1 MESAGMFRTLSE
13 YAGKFGLRL
22 DSIMNLYTGL
32 GDALYD
38 RNKHNIFEPNRKL
51 GDAELSAL
59 YNDEPIGRLI
69 CELPAFDALRKGFTV
84 IVADDAE
91 DKTLGAQALDY
102 LTRLGAVGA
111 LSLATEFDRAFGGA
125 AIWVGLDDGAT
136 AESEP
141 VNVKNVRS
149 VLFLRVL
156 DRRRLRPWKVDQD
169 TRSRTYNQTIL
180 WAVMPE
186 QVYTA
191 NPDASTIFEPSALV
205 HASRLIVFPG
215 RNVSDDRRA
224 RNEGW
229 GDSIFQACL
238 NALENDASAWSTLA
252 HLVSKAS
259 QGVLKVKDL
268 AVVATSGDPEAVKAR
283 FQLIRMGR
291 SVVRDLV
298 IDAEESYEQTAPNF
312 GNLPDVLYLC
322 MYQVA
327 SAVQIPV
334 TRLYGMSPGG
344 LNSTGESDAR
354 NWEDVVEA
362 LQTHRLEPR
371 LRQLCDLI
379 FLAQDGP
386 TAGTPPASYQLAW
399 EPLRQ
404 MTLKEQ
410 AELRKLVAETDQ
422 IYIAQQ
428 VLTPEEVCLNRFRA
442 DGWSMET
449 TVDLELRQK
458 ILEAEL
464 EQALQDAEKPPEPP
478 PAVPPTDPSAPMPPE
493 PAGGAPGAAQDQSGK
508 MPPPNRDMPPRR
520 AA

>member
-1 MESAGMFRTLSE
+1 MESAGMFRTLSDF
-13 YAGKFGLRL
+13 AAKAGLRL
-22 DSIMNLYTGL
+22 DSIMNLYSGL

-38 RNKHNIFEPNRKL
+38 RTKHNIFEPNRKL

-69 CELPAFDALRKGFTV
+69 CELPTFDALRKGFTITV
-84 IVADDAE
+84 EGDDG
-91 DKTLGAQALDY
+91 KTGAAAYDY
-102 LTRLGAVGA
+102 LKRLN
-111 LSLATEFDRAFGGA
+111 ATHAFSSANELDRAFGGA
-125 AIWVGLDDGAT
+125 GIWVGVDDGG
-136 AESEP
+136 EQSEP
-141 VNVKNVRS
+141 VNVGRVKRI
-149 VLFLRVL
+149 LFLRVL
-156 DRRRLRPWKVDQD
+156 DRRRLRPWVIDQD
-169 TRSRTYNQTIL
+169 TRSETYNQPVV

-186 QVYTA
+186 EVFSA
-191 NPDASTIFEPSALV
+191 NAEAAKLLQPVTLV
-205 HASRLIVFPG
+205 HASRLIIFPG
-215 RNVSDDRRA
+215 RNVSDDRRQA
-224 RNEGW
+224 NNGW

-238 NALENDASAWSTLA
+238 NPLENDASAWATLA
-252 HLVSKAS
+252 HLVTKAS

-268 AVVATSGDPEAVKAR
+268 AMVATSGDPEAVKAR

-291 SVVRDLV
+291 SVVKDLV
-298 IDAEESYEQTAPNF
+298 IDAEEDYQQTPPNF

-371 LRQLCDLI
+371 IRQLLDLV

-386 TAGTPPASYQLAW
+386 TKGTAPKSYELMW

-410 AELRKLVAETDQ
+410 AEVREIVARTDA
-422 IYIAQQ
+422 IYINAQ
-428 VLTPEEVCLNRFRA
+428 VLTPEEVCINRFRA

-449 TVDLELRQK
+449 QVDLELRQK

-464 EQALQDAEKPPEPP
+464 DQALEDVENPPEPP
-478 PAVPPTDPSAPMPPE
+478 PVPPTDPSAPTPPE
-493 PAGGAPGAAQDQSGK
+493 PVDGAGPGLQQGQSGAGV
-508 MPPPNRDMPPRR
+508 PPSRAVPPRR

>member
-1 MESAGMFRTLSE
+1 MESAGMFRTLTE
-13 YAGKFGLRL
+13 YAGKVGLRL

-32 GDALYD
+32 GSALYD

-69 CELPAFDALRKGFTV
+69 CELPTFDALRKGFTV
-84 IVADDAE
+84 TVADD
-91 DKTLGAQALDY
+91 DGDQGAGCYDY
-102 LTRLGAVGA
+102 LKRLNAIHA
-111 LSLATEFDRAFGGA
+111 FSHANELDRAFGGSGA
-125 AIWVGLDDGAT
+125 WVGIDDGG
-136 AESEP
+136 EQSEP
-141 VNVKNVRS
+141 VNVAAVRS
-149 VLFLRVL
+149 IRFVKVL
-156 DRRRLRPWKVDQD
+156 DRRRLRPWTIDQD
-169 TRSRTYNQTIL
+169 TRSATYNQPVV

-186 QVYTA
+186 EVFSA
-191 NPDASTIFEPSALV
+191 NAESAKLLEPVQLV
-205 HASRLIVFPG
+205 HASRLIIFPG

-224 RNEGW
+224 ANNGW

-238 NALENDASAWSTLA
+238 NPLENDASAWATLA
-252 HLVSKAS
+252 HLVTKAS

-268 AVVATSGDPEAVKAR
+268 AMVATSGDQDAVQAR

-298 IDAEESYEQTAPNF
+298 IDAEESYEQTPPNF
-312 GNLPDVLYLC
+312 GNLPDVLYLL
-322 MYQVA
+322 MHQLSA
-327 SAVQIPV
+327 AVQIPV
-334 TRLYGMSPGG
+334 TRLFGMSPGG

-371 LRQLCDLI
+371 IRQLCDLI

-386 TAGTPPASYQLAW
+386 TKGKAPKSYELMW

-404 MTLKEQ
+404 MTAKEQ
-410 AELRKLVAETDQ
+410 AELRKIVAETDA

-428 VLTPEEVCLNRFRA
+428 VLTPEEVCINRFRA

-449 TVDLELRQK
+449 TVDTELRQK
-458 ILEAEL
+458 ILEVEL
-464 EQALQDAEKPPEPP
+464 EQALEDAENPPEPP
-478 PAVPPTDPSAPMPPE
+478 VPPPNVPPTDPSAPVPPAE
-493 PAGGAPGAAQDQSGK
+493 PEGAPPQPQGQGA
-508 MPPPNRDMPPRR
+508 PVPRR

>member
-1 MESAGMFRTLSE
+1 MESAGMFRTLSDF
-13 YAGKFGLRL
+13 AAKAGLRL

-69 CELPAFDALRKGFTV
+69 CELPTFDALRKGFT
-84 IVADDAE
+84 ITVADD
-91 DKTLGAQALDY
+91 DGKLGSGAYDY
-102 LTRLGAVGA
+102 LKQLNAVGA
-111 LSLATEFDRAFGGA
+111 IGQANELDRAFGGA
-125 AIWVGLDDGAT
+125 GVWVGVDDGG
-136 AESEP
+136 EQSEP
-141 VNVKNVRS
+141 VNVGRIRS
-149 VLFLRVL
+149 LVFLRVF
-156 DRRRLRPWKVDQD
+156 DRRRLRPWRIDDD
-169 TRSRTYNQTIL
+169 TRSRTYNQPVQ
-180 WAVMPE
+180 WAVLPE
-186 QVYTA
+186 AVYGAGA
-191 NPDASTIFEPSALV
+191 NGAKLLEPIQIV
-205 HASRLIVFPG
+205 HASRLIIFPG
-215 RNVSDDRRA
+215 RNVSDDRRQL
-224 RNEGW
+224 NGGW

-238 NALENDASAWSTLA
+238 SALENDASAWATLA
-252 HLVSKAS
+252 HLVTKAS

-268 AVVATSGDPEAVKAR
+268 AMVATSGDPEAVKAR

-298 IDAEESYEQTAPNF
+298 IDAEESYEQTPPNF

-322 MYQVA
+322 MYQLA
-327 SAVQIPV
+327 AAVQIPV
-334 TRLYGMSPGG
+334 TRLFGMSPGG

-371 LRQLCDLI
+371 IRQLLDLV

-386 TAGTPPASYQLAW
+386 TKGKVPTSYEVMW
-399 EPLRQ
+399 VPLRQ
-404 MTLKEQ
+404 MTEKEQ
-410 AELRKLVAETDQ
+410 AELRKIVAETDAL
-422 IYIAQQ
+422 YIAQQ
-428 VLTPEEVCLNRFRA
+428 VLTPEEVCINRFRA

-449 TVDLELRQK
+449 QVDVALRQK

-464 EQALQDAEKPPEPP
+464 EQALENMDSPPEPP
-478 PAVPPTDPSAPMPPE
+478 SPPPSVPPPDSSGPTPPERPDGAPGLTQGQAGAAVPPVPPV
-493 PAGGAPGAAQDQSGK
+493 
-508 MPPPNRDMPPRR
+508 PRR